1 MKLLKDILYKV
12 GLVEIIGSTN
22 LTISSINFD
31 SRKTSQ
37 NSLFIAIKGTTSDG
51 HIHIEAT
58 IKSCAIAILC

>member
-37 NSLFIAIKGTTSDG
+37 NWKEKKPKEFYT
-51 HIHIEAT
+51 
-58 IKSCAIAILC
+58 